1 MNSKKTRLTPHEVLK
16 KYWGYDDFRPLQ
28 LDIVQSVLDGK
39 DTLAL
44 LPTGGGKSI
53 CFQVPALC
61 LDGICIVVSPL
72 IALMKD
78 QVKNL
83 VDRGIRAYAI
93 YSGMKIATIDR
104 ILDNCIHGGVD
115 FLYLSPERLSSD
127 LAIERIK
134 QMKVTLLAVDE
145 AHCISQWGYDFR
157 PSYLNIAE
165 IRALLPNIPLIA
177 LTATATRPVVKDI
190 QEKLVFSQTANVFQ
204 KSFARQNLSYV
215 VLYEENKRTKML
227 NILRKIKG
235 SGIVY
240 VQNRRETQE
249 VAYFL
254 KKNGISAEFY
264 HAGRS
269 GDTREKVQ
277 ENWINN
283 KVRIMVA
290 TNAFGMGIDKPDVRI
305 VIHLTLPD
313 SLEAYF
319 QEAGRGGRDGEKAFG
334 ILLYNQ
340 SDRIKQ
346 ERNFKQS
353 YPTLK
358 EIRRVYQA
366 LGSYYQLAIGA
377 GLGQT
382 FDLDVADFAKT
393 YNLNPIE
400 TLHALKILMKEEYL
414 NLTENVFFPSTLQVI
429 VRKEEL
435 YDYMLRN
442 NKIERLIKVILRS
455 YQGAFNHDVNIR
467 EGQLA
472 HFLKVPQKQLVFM
485 LDKLH
490 KDAIIRYKPQK
501 DAPQLTFLLERLPE
515 KEMVIDQ
522 QRYKFLKERQQK
534 RMEGALYYA
543 ETLQC
548 RNQLL
553 LAYFDEKGAKVC
565 GHCDVCLGRHDQYV
579 KHQEYYEIKTKLE
592 YALKKNSVELR
603 ALVDQFPSTMKE
615 KVLKA
620 IEHLMDNHMIVRTG
634 NNQLRWN

>member
-1 MNSKKTRLTPHEVLK
+1 MTPHETLK

-28 LDIVQSVLDGK
+28 LDIVQAVLQGE

-61 LDGICIVVSPL
+61 LDGLCLVVSPL

-83 VDRGIRAYAI
+83 VNRGIRAYAI
-93 YSGMKIATIDR
+93 YSGMSIADMDR
-104 ILDNCIHGGVD
+104 VLDNCIHGGVK

-127 LAIERIK
+127 LALERIK
-134 QMKVTLLAVDE
+134 QMNISLIAIDE

-157 PSYLNIAE
+157 PSYLNIVE
-165 IRALLPNIPLIA
+165 IRTLLPTVPLIA

-190 QEKLVFSQTANVFQ
+190 QEKLGFFKDAKVFQ
-204 KSFARQNLSYV
+204 KSFARGNLSYV
-215 VLYEENKRTKML
+215 VLYEENKRNKML
-227 NILRKIKG
+227 EILKKISG
-235 SGIVY
+235 SAVVY

-249 VAYFL
+249 IAYFL

-269 GDTREKVQ
+269 GDVREKVQ
-277 ENWINN
+277 DNWVSN
-283 KVRIMVA
+283 KVRVMVA
-290 TNAFGMGIDKPDVRI
+290 TNAFGMGIDKPDVR
-305 VIHLTLPD
+305 VVVHLTLPD

-346 ERNFKQS
+346 ERYFKQA
-353 YPTLK
+353 YPTIK

-377 GLGQT
+377 GLGRT
-382 FDLDVADFAKT
+382 FDLDVANFAKI

-414 NLTENVFFPSTLQVI
+414 DLTENVFFPSTLQVI

-442 NKIERLIKVILRS
+442 NKMEKLIKVILRS
-455 YQGAFNHDVNIR
+455 YQGAFNHDVNIK

-472 HFLKVPQKQLVFM
+472 RFLNLPQKQLIFM

-501 DAPQLTFLLERLPE
+501 DAPQLTFLVERLPE
-515 KEMVIDQ
+515 KEMTIDQ
-522 QRYKFLKERQQK
+522 QRYKFLKERQQR
-534 RMEGALYYA
+534 RMESALHYA

-548 RNQLL
+548 RSQLL
-553 LAYFDEKGAKVC
+553 LAYFDEKGAKAC
-565 GHCDVCLGRHDQYV
+565 GHCDVCLGRHDQYL
-579 KHQEYYEIKTKLE
+579 KHQEYYDIKTRLE
-592 YALKKNSVELR
+592 YFLKQQPQELR
-603 ALVDQFPSTMKE
+603 VLVDGFPEHKRE

-620 IEHLMDNHMIVRTG
+620 IEHLIDNYVIVKTG
-634 NNQLRWN
+634 KNQLRWN

>member
-1 MNSKKTRLTPHEVLK
+1 MTPQEALK

-28 LDIVQSVLDGK
+28 LDIVQSVLEGN

-53 CFQVPALC
+53 CFQVPGLC
-61 LDGICIVVSPL
+61 LEGISIVVSPL

-83 VDRGIRAYAI
+83 KERGIRAYAI
-93 YSGMKIATIDR
+93 YSGMSIAEIDR
-104 ILDNCIHGGVD
+104 ILDNCIHGGVQ
-115 FLYLSPERLSSD
+115 FLYLSPERLTSD

-134 QMKVTLLAVDE
+134 QMQVTLIAIDE

-157 PSYLNIAE
+157 PSYLSIAE
-165 IRALLPNIPLIA
+165 IRELLPNVPLIA
-177 LTATATRPVVKDI
+177 LTATATEPVVKDI
-190 QEKLVFSQTANVFQ
+190 QEKLVFSKNSKLFQ
-204 KSFARQNLSYV
+204 KSFARDNLSYV
-215 VLYEENKRTKML
+215 VLYEENKRSKML
-227 NILRKIKG
+227 EILKQISG
-235 SGIVY
+235 AGIVY

-254 KKNGISAEFY
+254 KKNGISAEYY

-277 ENWINN
+277 DDWIVN
-283 KVRIMVA
+283 KTRIIVA
-290 TNAFGMGIDKPDVRI
+290 TNAFGMGIDKPDVR
-305 VIHLTLPD
+305 VVVHLTLPD

-319 QEAGRGGRDGEKAFG
+319 QEAGRAGRDEQKAYG

-346 ERNFKQS
+346 ERYFKQS
-353 YPTLK
+353 FPTIK

-366 LGSYYQLAIGA
+366 LGSYYQLAVGA

-382 FDLDVADFAKT
+382 FDLDVPDFAKRF
-393 YNLNPIE
+393 NLNPVE
-400 TLHALKILMKEEYL
+400 VLHALKILMKEEYL
-414 NLTENVFFPSTLQVI
+414 DLTENVFFPSTLRVI
-429 VRKEEL
+429 VRKEEM

-442 NKIERLIKVILRS
+442 NKLQRLVNVILRS
-455 YQGAFNHDVNIR
+455 SQGAFNHDVNIK

-472 HFLKVPQKQLVFM
+472 KSLRVTQKELVFM
-485 LDKLH
+485 LEKLH
-490 KDAIIRYKPQK
+490 RDAIILYKPQK
-501 DAPQLTFLLERLPE
+501 DAPQLTFLMERLPE
-515 KEMVIDQ
+515 KELIIDQ
-522 QRYKFLKERQQK
+522 QRYNFLKERQQ
-534 RMEGALYYA
+534 RRLESTLYYA

-553 LAYFDEKGAKVC
+553 LAYFDENGAKKC
-565 GHCDVCLGRHDQYV
+565 GHCDVCLGRHDQYL
-579 KHQEYYEIKTKLE
+579 KHQEYYQIKTKLE
-592 YALKKNSVELR
+592 YLLKKESQELR
-603 ALVDQFPSTMKE
+603 PLVDTFPEDIRE

-620 IEHLMDNHMIVRTG
+620 IEHLMDNYVIVRTG
-634 NNQLRWN
+634 KNQLRWN